1 MEDENEG
8 VKRHGKKH
16 EKHEHPEDHH
26 KCEEE
31 SAALK
36 K

>member
-1 MEDENEG
+1 M
-8 VKRHGKKH
+8 KRHGKKH
-16 EKHEHPEDHH
+16 EKHDHHDEPKEDHH

-31 SAALK
+31 IAALK